1 MTMSSKCLTPG
12 QQNFTR
18 LVIVC
23 VDLTKLVLTD
33 ILRIQIKP
41 EDLYN
46 AISSC
51 LELTNG
57 RQKLRP
63 EQQRLCYLPSPD
75 VPDYSTFDVTL
86 LYTLIRNLCPNLK
99 SNLGWGKIPCPT
111 AIQIGDDIERLR
123 VFRNEVSGHCVSS
136 NVTDTEFTSRWKDI
150 EIAIKR
156 TQAWI
161 SSQGFSV
168 NYEKQLE
175 KIKKLELGSEDMEK
189 YRLILEGM
197 MYLLKKSNI
206 EGK

>member
-18 LVIVC
+18 LVIIC

-33 ILRIQIKP
+33 ILRSQIKP

-57 RQKLRP
+57 LQKLRP
-63 EQQRLCYLPSPD
+63 EQQRLCYLPSPY
-75 VPDYSTFDVTL
+75 VPDYSKFDVTL
-86 LYTLIRNLCPNLK
+86 LYKLIRNLCPILK
-99 SNLGWGKIPCPT
+99 STLGWGKILCPK

-123 VFRNEVSGHCVSS
+123 LFRNEVSGHSVSS
-136 NVTDTEFTSRWKDI
+136 NVTDTEFTTRWKDI
-150 EIAIKR
+150 EIVIKR

-168 NYEKQLE
+168 NYEKKLA
-175 KIKKLELGSEDMEK
+175 KIKKLELGSEDMDK
-189 YRLILEGM
+189 YRVILEGM
-197 MYLLKKSNI
+197 MHLLKNSDI
-206 EGK
+206 DGK